1 VVVTATE
8 EALAD
13 VARLGGLDG
22 LIALDAH
29 GSIAMRFN
37 SGAMPRATWRAGEE
51 PTAWV

>member
-13 VARLGGLDG
+13 AARLGGFGG
-22 LIALDAH
+22 LIASDAH
-29 GSIAMRFN
+29 GTIAMPFN

-51 PTAWV
+51 PAAWV